1 MRTDAEIAFLLSG
14 LVLIVLILLV
24 ALAILHVAY
33 FCAADI
39 LKNLSNSPA
48 VIARK
53 NLLGWDPL
61 GRFLFISCVGSLF
74 IFSRNSLKNGD
85 LDRKDY
91 ERFPAGLRRKIKV
104 VNGLML
110 VLGVTSIVGVIIGK
124 LKGWLQ

>member
-1 MRTDAEIAFLLSG
+1 VRTDAEIVFLLSG
-14 LVLIVLILLV
+14 LVLIVLIFLA
-24 ALAILHVAY
+24 ALAMLYVAY

-53 NLLGWDPL
+53 NLLGWNPI
-61 GRFLFISCVGSLF
+61 GRFLFISCVGSLI

-85 LDRKDY
+85 LDKKDY
-91 ERFPAGLRRKIKV
+91 ECFPVGLRRKIKI

-110 VLGVTSIVGVIIGK
+110 GLGVISIVGVIIGK
-124 LKGWLQ
+124 FKGWLA